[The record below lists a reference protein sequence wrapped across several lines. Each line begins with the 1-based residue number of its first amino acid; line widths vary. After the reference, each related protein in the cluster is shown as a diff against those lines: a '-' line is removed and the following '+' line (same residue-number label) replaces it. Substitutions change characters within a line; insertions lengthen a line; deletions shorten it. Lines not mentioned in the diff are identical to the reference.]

1 LPTAPLAAS
10 GCSWFCLLSPEEMAD
25 KRKKGECY
33 FCPEKFLHQHKCNMK
48 GVFLM
53 KLNDVDD
60 PMSLVDEL
68 GMSLH
73 TLTDISTMH
82 LRALVDSGSTHTFI
96 DDEVVHCLG
105 LGLTYQPGL
114 SVKVANGE

>member
-1 LPTAPLAAS
+1 
-10 GCSWFCLLSPEEMAD
+10 MAD

-33 FCPEKFLHQHKCNMK
+33 FCPEKFLHQHKCTMK